1 MTPDIEAIRARWADP
16 NPEPYYFHEMSAA
29 LHDAC
34 EDIATL
40 LAALDAAT
48 AERDALKRCTEW
60 EYYMGALRVI
70 CDIGTE
76 RDAAQSERDTLK
88 ARVEEL
94 EAALTDLLTEA
105 CQLDSQVESEFGPY
119 TDGYYNEVIAGA
131 RRVLD
136 RKE

>member
-1 MTPDIEAIRARWADP
+1 VSADIEAIRAWLAMALKEREYLRKLYRDDMY
-16 NPEPYYFHEMSAA
+16 NPHAGDE
-29 LHDAC
+29 C
-34 EDIATL
+34 EDCEAAEHIQSL

-48 AERDALKRCTEW
+48 A
-60 EYYMGALRVI
+60 
-70 CDIGTE
+70 
-76 RDAAQSERDTLK
+76 ERDTLK

-94 EAALTDLLTEA
+94 EAALADLLMEA
-105 CQLDSQVESEFGPY
+105 CHLDSQVESEFGPY